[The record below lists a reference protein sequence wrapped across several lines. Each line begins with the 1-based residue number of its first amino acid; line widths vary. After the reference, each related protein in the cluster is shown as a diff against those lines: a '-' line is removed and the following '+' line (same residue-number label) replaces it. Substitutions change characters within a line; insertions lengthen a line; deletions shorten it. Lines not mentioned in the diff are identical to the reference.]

1 MKLFKTNPLD
11 FLVKPFKAEEI
22 ISVIVKGM
30 ERLNKLSYLFKYK
43 QGHNTNRKEIKDII
57 FFASSNRQVK
67 MVTVTGE
74 EMFYG
79 ILSDIHLQL

>member
-30 ERLNKLSYLFKYK
+30 DRLNKLNYIFKYK

-57 FFASSNRQVK
+57 
-67 MVTVTGE
+67 
-74 EMFYG
+74 
-79 ILSDIHLQL
+79 